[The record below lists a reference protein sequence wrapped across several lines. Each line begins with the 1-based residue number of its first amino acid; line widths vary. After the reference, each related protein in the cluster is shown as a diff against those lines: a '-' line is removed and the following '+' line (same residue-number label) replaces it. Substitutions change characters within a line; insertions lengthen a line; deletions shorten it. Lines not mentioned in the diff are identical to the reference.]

1 MSSFLPGR
9 LPCFICARTISAR
22 VDAARLFYAHPDDV
36 GDVARCGRAWVH
48 RGCWNAW
55 PLRETWARSAA
66 RLLTGLEDV
75 KTVSSGM
82 VVCRFDERDVLL
94 QDTWQAIEW
103 SLPRAQLKEVL
114 AAIGTTTS
122 SRIAVKG
129 VQWTFGS
136 NEHGLEVTVEDETER
151 FEVFRLEADTWRAA
165 LEQVPALR
173 GP

>member
-1 MSSFLPGR
+1 
-9 LPCFICARTISAR
+9 
-22 VDAARLFYAHPDDV
+22 
-36 GDVARCGRAWVH
+36 
-48 RGCWNAW
+48 
-55 PLRETWARSAA
+55 
-66 RLLTGLEDV
+66 
-75 KTVSSGM
+75 M

-129 VQWTFGS
+129 VQWTYVS

-151 FEVFRLEADTWRAA
+151 FEVFL
-165 LEQVPALR
+165 L
-173 GP
+173 